1 MAEQSVVPGSTSQT
15 TPPAEGTKATNGPE
29 YATKAEITE
38 LRSLLDSRLQEQSG
52 LLGGLRNDLK
62 GLKPQKT
69 EATKTEDATLTSR
82 IQAIEARE
90 AKHRENLRFG
100 ALKSA
105 AMAKGI
111 TEKRAEQFA
120 RVVISEHDSKISVTD
135 DFQVKFAESDDKST
149 NITDWA
155 NAYLQ
160 TADGEIFLPP
170 KTAGSSEGQSGSG
183 KAASANNPF
192 LQMTF
197 MQIMEAK
204 TKNPELYL
212 AYLQDHGADWAQ
224 KQKDWKK

>member
-1 MAEQSVVPGSTSQT
+1 MPETTVAPGSASNT

-69 EATKTEDATLTSR
+69 ETKAEDATLTER
-82 IQAIEARE
+82 IKAIEARE

-105 AMAKGI
+105 AMAKGVP
-111 TEKRAEQFA
+111 EKKA
-120 RVVISEHDSKISVTD
+120 VIYAKMILAEHDEKVVTAD
-135 DFQVKFAESDDKST
+135 NFDVHFQESDDKRVGISE
-149 NITDWA
+149 WVAA
-155 NAYLQ
+155 NLQ
-160 TADGEIFLPP
+160 TDFGEGFIPPLP
-170 KTAGSSEGQSGSG
+170 AGSSDGQSGSG
-183 KAASANNPF
+183 KAASANNPL

-197 MQIMEAK
+197 KQIMEAK
-204 TKNPELYL
+204 DKNPEQYL